1 MDYIILYENIDL
13 LNSECQLWY
22 KNIIYIKLVFISTIL
37 FLPKIIDTINLLVLF
52 MQIDIYI
59 NINIMYNDKFYK
71 NKYIYIV
78 LKMDQI

>member
-52 MQIDIYI
+52 M
-59 NINIMYNDKFYK
+59 
-71 NKYIYIV
+71 
-78 LKMDQI
+78 